1 MGTFYSWS
9 PQGHYPAFYSWNP
22 QSNYP
27 ACTCVQTVLLTV
39 AGTCWIVSVFWFCLF
54 VCLFVCFY
62 LLFYLFNSSIS
73 TKCCFTFRF
82 LHNNLIRSL
91 HRVVLLSDSSTITS
105 LEVYIQEYFTL
116 YQILWHCKYMLHYL
130 MLSLFH
136 LNWSKWS
143 PELKD
148 PWFPRINYAYRY
160 PPPLVM
166 LRVLVVL
173 FKYSVSNKTSISTR
187 IESLNSNT
195 TDACVH
201 LGFLLDL

>member
-1 MGTFYSWS
+1 VEESERKTTLHNNLIRSLHS
-9 PQGHYPAFYSWNP
+9 
-22 QSNYP
+22 
-27 ACTCVQTVLLTV
+27 VVLRSDSSTITSLEV
-39 AGTCWIVSVFWFCLF
+39 YIVL
-54 VCLFVCFY
+54 
-62 LLFYLFNSSIS
+62 
-73 TKCCFTFRF
+73 FTFRF